1 MTKASYKPQT
11 TRNNGTEG
19 RFARSR
25 RTAFALQQ
33 AWSQT
38 LPYGHSE
45 QTPEGMSE
53 ARSFPESTDHQSLG
67 LARRYRNC
75 RALAVDYSLGMG
87 LLGLFQMF
95 LTPVLCMAVLLLFKM
110 LWDIAMRWEF
120 ALTWNPLT
128 AAAEMLNVLGA
139 CLLAVV
145 AWLGFV
151 ILGAFVPLID
161 HFALPVALM
170 TGTWFLGTAAADFFF
185 NGFCLRLLPR
195 EAHPSHG

>member
-1 MTKASYKPQT
+1 MSA
-11 TRNNGTEG
+11 
-19 RFARSR
+19 ARS
-25 RTAFALQQ
+25 L
-33 AWSQT
+33 S
-38 LPYGHSE
+38 
-45 QTPEGMSE
+45 
-53 ARSFPESTDHQSLG
+53 ESTDHPSLR
-67 LARRYRNC
+67 LARRYGNC
-75 RALAVDYSLGMG
+75 RDLAVDYSLAMG
-87 LLGLFQMF
+87 LLGLFQVF

-110 LWDIAMRWEF
+110 LWDIAMRWKF

-170 TGTWFLGTAAADFFF
+170 AGTWFLGTAANDFFF
-185 NGFCLRLLPR
+185 NGYSQRLLLR
-195 EAHPSHG
+195 ESRTTHG